1 MESELGFDDFLS
13 GSESEDAE
21 GACQNVEVFSS
32 SSSDMKSLETG
43 TLNSP
48 EIEVFSS
55 PDTEKSTPM
64 PFRRKVLGLTLA
76 PTPLKF
82 YFIDQKSDFKNFLLI
97 VLNAGLLERF
107 SETIT

>member
-1 MESELGFDDFLS
+1 
-13 GSESEDAE
+13 
-21 GACQNVEVFSS
+21 
-32 SSSDMKSLETG
+32 MKSLETG

-64 PFRRKVLGLTLA
+64 PFQCKVFYLTLA
-76 PTPLKF
+76 PTPQKF
-82 YFIDQKSDFKNFLLI
+82 SFIDQKSDFENSLLI